1 MWENWKHFQRVLLL
15 MMLMASTGW
24 EGVGEGEM
32 GRFLEMEEVV
42 VVGEVGVRELP
53 EGSGCLLVMD
63 WTRLEQAQWQAQGI
77 A

>member
-1 MWENWKHFQRVLLL
+1 

-24 EGVGEGEM
+24 EEVGAGEM

-42 VVGEVGVRELP
+42 VGGEVGVRELL

-63 WTRLEQAQWQAQGI
+63 WTRLEQAQGI